1 MRAALVAEATKFLRA
16 RVPIVT
22 TIMLTAGI
30 GLLCAS
36 MLFAVHAADADPRL
50 AAKLGALVD
59 PGGWAGFLAT
69 VSQVTA
75 VAGLLGFGVVLS
87 WLFGR
92 EFADGTITGLFAL
105 PTGRGTI
112 AVAKLLVY
120 VLWALVVSVLLP
132 VVVVLLGMG
141 FGLGAPESSSWA
153 PFGVQLAV
161 TVLTACLALP
171 AAWAATLGRGLLGG
185 IGCVIG
191 VVVIAQIAALG
202 GLGAWFPFAAP
213 GLWAAG
219 VPVSWVQLLLV
230 LPVVLLFGAL
240 TVIAWRRLELDR

>member
-1 MRAALVAEATKFLRA
+1 MRAALVAEGTKLLRA

-22 TIMLTAGI
+22 TIMLTVGI

-36 MLFAVHAADADPRL
+36 MLLAVRAADADPRL

-59 PGGWAGFLAT
+59 PGGWAGYLAT

-87 WLFGR
+87 WLHGR

-112 AVAKLLVY
+112 AVAKLIVY
-120 VLWALVVSVLLP
+120 GLWAIAVSGLLLAA
-132 VVVVLLGMG
+132 VVLFGLS
-141 FGLGAPESSSWA
+141 FGLGIPDVSWA
-153 PFGVQLAV
+153 PIGVQLGV

-171 AAWAATLGRGLLGG
+171 AAWVATLGRGLLSG

-191 VVVIAQIAALG
+191 IVVTAQIAAIS
-202 GLGAWFPFAAP
+202 GLGPWFPVAAP

-219 VPVSWVQLLLV
+219 APVEWGQLLLT
-230 LPVVLLFGAL
+230 LPVALLFAVF
-240 TVIAWRRLELDR
+240 TAVAWRRLQLDR